1 MNLAS
6 HGTLAAI
13 NYQLNE
19 MTAPM
24 NSSRLPESQSYSQ
37 ISMLN
42 KNAMLAVA
50 RHHGSTSS
58 SEERTGAPKRSPER
72 YGRERSGTQR
82 DNFNVAPDGPKMV
95 QD

>member
-58 SEERTGAPKRSPER
+58 SEERTGAPVRPVLNQMANSEVSLKQSLR
-72 YGRERSGTQR
+72 
-82 DNFNVAPDGPKMV
+82 
-95 QD
+95 